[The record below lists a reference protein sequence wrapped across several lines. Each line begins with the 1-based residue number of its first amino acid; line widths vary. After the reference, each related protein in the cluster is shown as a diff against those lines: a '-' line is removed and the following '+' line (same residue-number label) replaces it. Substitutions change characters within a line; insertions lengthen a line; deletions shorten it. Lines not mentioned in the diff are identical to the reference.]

1 MARRAF
7 EKAED
12 GVHYCE
18 ERFLEVA
25 RHYGVLGLP
34 QQRVT
39 LEEALATHAA
49 HVRQSSP
56 TSCSV
61 HRRLHAVHPLPSF
74 CTSTVARF
82 PVHSDVSLIC
92 A

>member
-1 MARRAF
+1 M
-7 EKAED
+7 
-12 GVHYCE
+12 HYCE

-25 RHYGVLGLP
+25 RHYGVLSLP

-49 HVRQSSP
+49 HVRQRCP

-61 HRRLHAVHPLPSF
+61 QRHAVHLLLSF
-74 CTSTVARF
+74 CTSIAAAY
-82 PVHSDVSLIC
+82 PVHPDVSRVR